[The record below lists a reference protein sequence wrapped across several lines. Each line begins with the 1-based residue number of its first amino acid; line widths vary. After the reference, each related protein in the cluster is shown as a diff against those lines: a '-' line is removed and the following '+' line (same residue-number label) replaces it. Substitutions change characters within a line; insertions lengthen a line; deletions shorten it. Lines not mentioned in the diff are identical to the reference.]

1 MSYEQVKKTDP
12 ELYQAIM
19 DELKRQRNKLELIAS
34 ENIVSEAVLEAQG
47 SVLTNKYAEGY
58 PGKRYYGGCEYV
70 DVAEDLAIERAKKLF
85 GADHANVQPHSGS
98 QANMAVYFSILEP
111 GDTYLGMSLPHG
123 GHLSMGSPVNFSG
136 KIYKVVPYGVRE
148 DTHCID
154 YDQVRSLAKEHNPR
168 LIIAGASAYPRIIDY
183 KIFREI
189 ADEVGAYFMV
199 DMAHIAGLVATG
211 LHPSPVPYADFVT
224 TTTHK
229 TLRGPRGG
237 MVLCRQEHAKTLNS
251 RVFPG
256 MQGGPLM
263 HVIAAKAVA
272 FKEAMT
278 PEFKKYQEQIVAN
291 AQALAEG
298 LKSRGFSLVS
308 GGTDNHLLL
317 VDLTS
322 KDVTGKDAEAFLDQA
337 WITVNKNTIPFE
349 TRSPFVTSGIR
360 LGTPALTTRGMREGE
375 MEEVASLIAR
385 VIDSKGDSAMIEK
398 VRADVE
404 ILSGRFPIYGGL
416 G

>member
-1 MSYEQVKKTDP
+1 
-12 ELYQAIM
+12 
-19 DELKRQRNKLELIAS
+19 
-34 ENIVSEAVLEAQG
+34 
-47 SVLTNKYAEGY
+47 
-58 PGKRYYGGCEYV
+58 
-70 DVAEDLAIERAKKLF
+70 
-85 GADHANVQPHSGS
+85 
-98 QANMAVYFSILEP
+98 
-111 GDTYLGMSLPHG
+111 
-123 GHLSMGSPVNFSG
+123 
-136 KIYKVVPYGVRE
+136 
-148 DTHCID
+148 
-154 YDQVRSLAKEHNPR
+154 
-168 LIIAGASAYPRIIDY
+168 
-183 KIFREI
+183 
-189 ADEVGAYFMV
+189 
-199 DMAHIAGLVATG
+199 
-211 LHPSPVPYADFVT
+211 
-224 TTTHK
+224 
-229 TLRGPRGG
+229 
-237 MVLCRQEHAKTLNS
+237 
-251 RVFPG
+251 
-256 MQGGPLM
+256 M